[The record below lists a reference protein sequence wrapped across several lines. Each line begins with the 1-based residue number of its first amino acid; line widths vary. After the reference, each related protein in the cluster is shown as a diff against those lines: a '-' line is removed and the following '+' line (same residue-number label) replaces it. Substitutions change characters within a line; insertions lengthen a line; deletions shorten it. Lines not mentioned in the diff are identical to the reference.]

1 MVIKTFLCVQFSLL
15 SQKRNSRNNKACTGM
30 MEICGDVKRLL
41 DEERVKRL
49 GLFNL
54 DKDKQEGT

>member
-1 MVIKTFLCVQFSLL
+1 
-15 SQKRNSRNNKACTGM
+15 M
-30 MEICGDVKRLL
+30 MEICGDVKRLV